1 MISLKKTSSISF
13 MREPAIINI
22 YIPSY
27 NIIFIVYI
35 SNWALIFRE
44 SRDQTLISISC
55 IYRSI
60 SSNFSSISRDGNTL
74 QGYLKW
80 KDQAFIVKSKSDH
93 IRYRDQVFMIND
105 TTHITSDLWY
115 FLEIYQ
121 IQESKITK
129 YYEKKQIA
137 NYHSIVF
144 IPLY

>member
-1 MISLKKTSSISF
+1 

-27 NIIFIVYI
+27 SSIFIVYI
-35 SNWALIFRE
+35 SNWALNQSFRE

-55 IYRSI
+55 IYPSI

-93 IRYRDQVFMIND
+93 IRYRDQVFKIND
-105 TTHITSDLWY
+105 ITHIASEL
-115 FLEIYQ
+115 
-121 IQESKITK
+121 
-129 YYEKKQIA
+129 
-137 NYHSIVF
+137 
-144 IPLY
+144 